1 MSADL
6 LRQAAT
12 ILRERANAA
21 TPAPWSLVW
30 DSCDCGDGYGC
41 NHGSWVHAIRFPV
54 PVQEPMRPGGE
65 VLSHHYEGG
74 TDELPPETVEYMVTL
89 HPGVG
94 LALAEWLIEE
104 AVRVEVARGRGLD
117 ARIYEPALRAA
128 ELILAGGA

>member
-1 MSADL
+1 MTADL

-12 ILRERANAA
+12 ILRERAEKA

-54 PVQEPMRPGGE
+54 PVQEPMRKGGE
-65 VLSHHYEGG
+65 VLDHHYEGG
-74 TDELPPETVEYMVTL
+74 TDELPPETVEYMVTV

-94 LALAEWLIEE
+94 LALADWLDLHARNLDGGLMIESGHSP
-104 AVRVEVARGRGLD
+104 AATLARLIVGGD
-117 ARIYEPALRAA
+117 A
-128 ELILAGGA
+128 